1 MSITA
6 VAVCS
11 ADAEVIANL
20 FVVAVVGA
28 LSIAVALLIVA
39 VSEAIAVDSKV
50 VDYMMAAA
58 TVADVA

>member
-39 VSEAIAVDSKV
+39 VSEAIAADSKV